1 MNSFFSLLNST
12 IFSIQHQLYKQSK
25 QTSTTI
31 KQLYLVPKVISPD
44 TDKKRKRNISP
55 FHINVN
61 VSRFRTH
68 DFDWTIFGE
77 QQPLHLY
84 SNNMKYVQY
93 QFFLALF
100 ILYVY
105 LSAARVQGQ
114 RLIKTKHVTYVKK
127 KTALNE
133 IIILST
139 VDTKPTGMH
148 TPSIII
154 INNK

>member
-1 MNSFFSLLNST
+1 
-12 IFSIQHQLYKQSK
+12 
-25 QTSTTI
+25 
-31 KQLYLVPKVISPD
+31 
-44 TDKKRKRNISP
+44 
-55 FHINVN
+55 
-61 VSRFRTH
+61 
-68 DFDWTIFGE
+68 
-77 QQPLHLY
+77 
-84 SNNMKYVQY
+84 MKYVQY